1 MLCMGDIRVLT
12 VFTDYGEGGERVNMC
27 ILKSLGFQ
35 ITAVALEFNLSVFI
49 LRTYVLQI
57 LQVLQRLSP
66 ETEESLGSIALK

>member
-12 VFTDYGEGGERVNMC
+12 VFTDYGEGVKSKYVY
-27 ILKSLGFQ
+27 ILKSLGSR